1 MGSTPPIPGVR
12 YFFFAAFFV
21 AFLAAFFFAGILIDP
36 PFRSY
41 VDVCGGPP
49 STYRVMKSLTY

>member
-1 MGSTPPIPGVR
+1 MR

-41 VDVCGGPP
+41 LDVCGGPP